1 MCFIIII
8 IGVVFF
14 MAEDIHVQ
22 ETKMGLGRKES
33 ELFLVAKE
41 AIAWLLYK
49 NAFICIYECLIPL
62 I

>member
-49 NAFICIYECLIPL
+49 NAFICIY
-62 I
+62 